1 MALRRLRE
9 ALGRLLRRP
18 LLLLAV
24 LLGMGGLAVAGVHGW
39 AWYHFFKGRA
49 DLERYHAKDALDHFN
64 KCLKVWPGSADVH
77 FLASRAARR
86 EAAEEHHED
95 KEAAEQS
102 LAAAEE
108 HLRECQRLRGGASEE
123 TAFEWAL
130 LHASAGDL
138 PSTEPFLRQR
148 LREQPQDA
156 PLVLEALAEGYLRM
170 YRILDALGCLDQWL
184 HDDPDN
190 VRALLLKGNLFW
202 QVKAPLKAIPEYRR
216 VLELDA
222 EQHEVRWRL
231 ARCLLDVGR
240 NDEALTLLE
249 QVRKRRPDDPEV
261 LVRIA
266 RCQNLLGRSPQAR
279 ELLDAVLAREPDNGA
294 ALRTRGEIALLK
306 GDIEDAER
314 WLRRAVRVLPDD
326 YQTNWALHRALT
338 EGGKVDEARRQG
350 ARARELEQRLERL
363 AEIGTRKLSERPHDP
378 ALHCEMGELLLVMG
392 HKELGER
399 WLLSALEQDPRYR
412 PAHAALAKLYAA
424 KGDKEKAEYHRLRA
438 AP

>member
-1 MALRRLRE
+1 
-9 ALGRLLRRP
+9 LRRP

-24 LLGMGGLAVAGVHGW
+24 LLGVGGVGAVAGPHVW
-39 AWYHFFKGRA
+39 AWYHFRAGRA
-49 DLERYHAKDALDHFN
+49 ALERYRAEEARDHLDA
-64 KCLKVWPGSADVH
+64 CLKVWPGSSEAH
-77 FLASRAARR
+77 LLASRAARR
-86 EAAEEHHED
+86 ADDYASAED
-95 KEAAEQS
+95 
-102 LAAAEE
+102 
-108 HLRECQRLRGGASEE
+108 HLRECQRLRGGATEE
-123 TAFEWAL
+123 TAFECAL
-130 LHASAGDL
+130 LHAAGGVL
-138 PSTEPFLRQR
+138 PATERFLRQR

-190 VRALLLKGNLFW
+190 VRALMLKGNLFW
-202 QVKAPLKAIPEYRR
+202 QVKAPLKAIPQYRR

-249 QVRKRRPDDPEV
+249 QVRKRRPNDPEV

-279 ELLDAVLAREPDNGA
+279 ELLDEVLAREPDNGL
-294 ALRTRGEIALLK
+294 ALRTRGEMALLN
-306 GDIEDAER
+306 GDIEDAEH
-314 WLRRAVRVLPDD
+314 WLRQAVRVLPED
-326 YQTNWALHRALT
+326 YQANWALHRALT
-338 EGGKVDEARRQG
+338 EAGKVPEARRQG

-378 ALHCEMGELLLVMG
+378 ALHCEMGELLLAMG
-392 HKELGER
+392 HKDLGER
-399 WLLSALEQDPRYR
+399 WLLSALEQNRDYR
-412 PAHAALAKLYAA
+412 PAHAALARVYDA
-424 KGDKEKAEYHRLRA
+424 KGDKEKAEYHRRRA